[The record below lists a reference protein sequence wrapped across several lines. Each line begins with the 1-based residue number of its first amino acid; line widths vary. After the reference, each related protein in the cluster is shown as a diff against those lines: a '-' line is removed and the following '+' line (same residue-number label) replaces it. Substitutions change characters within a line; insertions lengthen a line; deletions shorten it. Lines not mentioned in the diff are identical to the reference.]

1 MNEKLKLM
9 CEDLSLQDM
18 VEFREYLSDLISCKS
33 RIEKTTL
40 RCNFLMGEMTDI
52 LGERYISYASRI
64 SSHVWA
70 RTMVAYQMIKEG
82 YSTLEIGHQ
91 MMKDHSTVTH
101 MKVMMQDALSLP
113 KAYRKII
120 AIWNEFQRRIQDDI
134 HNGTTESP
142 VSMGGKFPDCSQGEM
157 GEESGED
164 CPPGDL

>member
-18 VEFREYLSDLISCKS
+18 VELREYLSYIIPCKS

-64 SSHVWA
+64 CSHVWG
-70 RTMVAYQMIKEG
+70 RSMVAYQMIKEG

-91 MMKDHSTVTH
+91 RMKDHSTVTH

-113 KAYRKII
+113 KAYGKII
-120 AIWNEFQRRIQDDI
+120 AICFLN
-134 HNGTTESP
+134 S
-142 VSMGGKFPDCSQGEM
+142 
-157 GEESGED
+157 
-164 CPPGDL
+164 

>member
-18 VEFREYLSDLISCKS
+18 VELREYLSDIISCKS

-52 LGERYISYASRI
+52 MGERYISYASRI

-82 YSTLEIGHQ
+82 YSTLEIGRQ
-91 MMKDHSTVTH
+91 MMKDHSTIIH
-101 MKVMMQDALSLP
+101 LRNKMQDVFALPQL
-113 KAYRKII
+113 YGDVLEM
-120 AIWNEFQRRIQDDI
+120 WNKFKNQIDHDI
-134 HNGTTESP
+134 H
-142 VSMGGKFPDCSQGEM
+142 
-157 GEESGED
+157 
-164 CPPGDL
+164 